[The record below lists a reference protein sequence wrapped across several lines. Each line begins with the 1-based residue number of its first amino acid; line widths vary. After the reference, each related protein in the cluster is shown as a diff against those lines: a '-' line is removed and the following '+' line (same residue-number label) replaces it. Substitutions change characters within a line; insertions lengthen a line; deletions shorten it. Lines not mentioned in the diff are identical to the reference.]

1 MFQMH
6 QQFSTALQHSA
17 QSTTRPAKTPMGAV
31 PVGEPGYVQYGTR
44 YTDHTDEPLNQTVTI
59 LVGWSNVALT

>member
-1 MFQMH
+1 
-6 QQFSTALQHSA
+6 
-17 QSTTRPAKTPMGAV
+17 MGAV